1 MYLFIVTE
9 ANCKETLVQA
19 FSCEFS
25 EISKNTFSTEHL
37 QTTASV
43 PHKIQIE
50 NFIFLS
56 KYVSNKLP
64 SIFSGWFVFSSIFH
78 NHDSSFP
85 TRCHLDICTGTAKK
99 YGKGAFISM
108 AANIWKNIRSQ
119 IKDSLINVFYPNKLK
134 LFLFGFYLNLYQA

>member
-43 PHKIQIE
+43 AICFYTFLYTSRGRSIRLQMFFKIDVFE
-50 NFIFLS
+50 NIANF
-56 KYVSNKLP
+56 
-64 SIFSGWFVFSSIFH
+64 
-78 NHDSSFP
+78 
-85 TRCHLDICTGTAKK
+85 TGEHPCW
-99 YGKGAFISM
+99 S
-108 AANIWKNIRSQ
+108 
-119 IKDSLINVFYPNKLK
+119 
-134 LFLFGFYLNLYQA
+134 LFLQLY